1 MDPEKFLDF
10 YSLETHRL
18 FVDVSELI
26 KHDAGTGIQRVT
38 KSILNVWKVVPP
50 HDFKVIPVYEKD
62 GIYRE
67 ASLFFTKDVKDKLD
81 LINDNIVYGQKG
93 DVFLG
98 LDLNLTVVRN
108 QQIFKEWSNR
118 GVKICFIVHDI
129 LPVLLPDMFDE
140 ELSAAFASWL
150 NTVLNIS
157 DKLICVSQSV
167 ANELNNYIYQKKLQY
182 NNRLRISWNTH
193 GADLKTINPEI
204 DFSSTYLNVLRSLQ
218 AKPSFLQVGT
228 LEPRKNHFQVLTAFE
243 SLWANGLD
251 INLIFVGKKGWK
263 VEKLVEKLHTHPEKG
278 KHLYWLEGVND
289 DFLNVLY
296 SASTCLIMPSIGE
309 GFGLPLIES
318 AKHDLPIIARDIPVF
333 REVAGNCAF
342 YFKGVTSE
350 DIAEAIRQWLSLYRI
365 GNFPKSSE
373 MSWKTWEESAQQLLK
388 ILCE

>member
-1 MDPEKFLDF
+1 M
-10 YSLETHRL
+10 
-18 FVDVSELI
+18 
-26 KHDAGTGIQRVT
+26 
-38 KSILNVWKVVPP
+38 
-50 HDFKVIPVYEKD
+50 
-62 GIYRE
+62 
-67 ASLFFTKDVKDKLD
+67 
-81 LINDNIVYGQKG
+81 
-93 DVFLG
+93 
-98 LDLNLTVVRN
+98 
-108 QQIFKEWSNR
+108 
-118 GVKICFIVHDI
+118 
-129 LPVLLPDMFDE
+129 
-140 ELSAAFASWL
+140 
-150 NTVLNIS
+150 
-157 DKLICVSQSV
+157 
-167 ANELNNYIYQKKLQY
+167 
-182 NNRLRISWNTH
+182 
-193 GADLKTINPEI
+193 KTINPEI